1 MTLHSSAEQGCP
13 ARCFTVPSVL
23 GGLAG
28 VRAGFRFKGGL
39 APELSVGVA
48 TIGLDLERSARST
61 FTSHRGTSTVPV
73 SYTLD
78 DRLRINGPF
87 LAAGGSAWL
96 PLRPD
101 VGLLARASVGVLFG
115 HISDP
120 ITGDAATSN
129 EKAPVVIS
137 SRDETLK
144 RPLGFFLPEIGAE
157 ARLGSLR
164 VGFTVGAA
172 FFPGEGPRFTHENTG
187 VNPRCE
193 AAHPTAVGCAPIT
206 HLLEGERAFASFVL
220 WSPQVAM
227 GYVF

>member
-1 MTLHSSAEQGCP
+1 MAVKRPGL
-13 ARCFTVPSVL
+13 RSVSPRSEP
-23 GGLAG
+23 
-28 VRAGFRFKGGL
+28 V
-39 APELSVGVA
+39 VA
-48 TIGLDLERSARST
+48 MVDLERGETST
-61 FTSHRGTSTVPV
+61 FTSHQAASRVPV
-73 SYTLD
+73 SYRLT

-87 LAAGGSAWL
+87 LATGGSAWF

-120 ITGDAATSN
+120 ITGDAVTSGD
-129 EKAPVVIS
+129 KAPVIVS
-137 SRDETLK
+137 NRDETLK
-144 RPLGFFLPEIGAE
+144 RPLCFFLPELGAE

-172 FFPGEGPRFTHENTG
+172 FFPDVGPQFTHENAG

-206 HLLEGERAFASFVL
+206 HLLAGERSYASFVL